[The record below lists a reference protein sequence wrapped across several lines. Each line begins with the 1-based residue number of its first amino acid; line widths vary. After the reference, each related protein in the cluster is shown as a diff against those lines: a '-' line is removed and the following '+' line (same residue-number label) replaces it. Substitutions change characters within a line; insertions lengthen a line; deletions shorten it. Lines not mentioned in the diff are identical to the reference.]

1 MKKLFIFT
9 LTSFLLGACSVE
21 EDFQA
26 NDSAV
31 IKLTSSINP
40 MTRGTSLDQQSTQIE
55 AGREVGVIINGAKS
69 EHTNVSWSVEEDGT
83 LTNTGNTLYWGN
95 SDVTIYAYHPYNSN
109 WAGTNT
115 NESFSVSTDQSGD
128 GYLDSDLLWVSK
140 TQSKTTEAI
149 ALTFTHK
156 LAKINVTLT
165 SDDIDDLSD
174 ATISICGTNTDTN
187 FNPITGTLSNVTTT
201 NVQDIKAGVT
211 TSDAY
216 TASAIIIPQT
226 VAANT
231 KLIKV
236 EHNSKV
242 YYYTLPA
249 DKEFTTGKSYSFKL
263 KVKEQLVELTSVSD
277 NITDWDSEDEE
288 NEGDAEEEDLSWFN
302 PNRYITYV
310 ANYENVSGSGN
321 RDYFYYCRSYID
333 CPSLSS
339 VANKIEYKFQMNNY
353 PSSYTGDKNIY
364 LNNSFPYMNDNGFTF
379 SSDVIYS
386 WDELGVKI
394 TDCMVLY
401 ISKKDNGLKLN
412 EIEMD
417 YKLSSNYTLT
427 GNYFFTDYYRD
438 YDEGEYKSWSGVPE
452 GSKLYYIKIWDEND
466 NLIYIGGA
474 ATALN
479 PQTNQEENCWKSYY
493 EGTYNVEFAY
503 NSTTLTNYQPYGG
516 GVD

>member
-242 YYYTLPA
+242 YYYTLSA

-288 NEGDAEEEDLSWFN
+288 NEGDAEENSSILTVTLSEAGTLGNYLTEENKNTITELKIIGNINGTDIQLIRDITEHLYSTTEPAGVLSVLDLSEANIVAGGN
-302 PNRYITYV
+302 PYKGV
-310 ANYENVSGSGN
+310 APVQEISTQNNIVT
-321 RDYFYYCRSYID
+321 DQMF
-333 CPSLSS
+333 
-339 VANKIEYKFQMNNY
+339 EYTNLKTIHEIN
-353 PSSYTGDKNIY
+353 
-364 LNNSFPYMNDNGFTF
+364 F
-379 SSDVIYS
+379 S
-386 WDELGVKI
+386 K
-394 TDCMVLY
+394 
-401 ISKKDNGLKLN
+401 
-412 EIEMD
+412 
-417 YKLSSNYTLT
+417 
-427 GNYFFTDYYRD
+427 
-438 YDEGEYKSWSGVPE
+438 
-452 GSKLYYIKIWDEND
+452 
-466 NLIYIGGA
+466 
-474 ATALN
+474 
-479 PQTNQEENCWKSYY
+479 
-493 EGTYNVEFAY
+493 
-503 NSTTLTNYQPYGG
+503 
-516 GVD
+516 